1 VSLATLAT
9 RSQPATPP
17 SSSRPDA
24 PGLRASALSQ
34 HVADRTLLAEI
45 SLTFRRGEMVAIIGG
60 SGAGKTT
67 LLESLAG
74 IRPPHRGRVTL
85 DGIGVTDAAARQR
98 IGCVPQDDIIH
109 LDLPLRRTVTYAAR
123 LRLPPTTTR
132 AAIDE
137 AVDRVL
143 VELDLADRG
152 DVRVRELSGGQRK
165 RASIAVELL
174 TSPQVLLLDEPTS
187 GLDPATA
194 AEVMRVLRAVA
205 SHGTTVIVST
215 HAPADVRACDRVV
228 LLARGGHLAFDGP
241 PQEALAWFD
250 VDDLDALHT
259 AVSLRDPQ
267 EAADRFAAA
276 AASRTLPATEAAPPA
291 GPSAMAGMAGPGRQL
306 VTLIRRS
313 AELMIRTRLTFA
325 ILVGSPTLVI
335 AMLTTLFRP
344 DTFTGRGDAV
354 GAIQL
359 VYWVAFAGFFFGLT
373 YGLLQ
378 IVTEAAV
385 VRRERFWGLS
395 MTAYVA
401 SKVLVLLPLL
411 LAVDVALFT
420 VLHVMDRLPAAA
432 ATTWLVAGL
441 VFLLDAAAG
450 LALGLVASA
459 LVGNAAQATL
469 ALPMLC
475 FPQVLFAGAM
485 VPVDVMTS
493 AGRAISDVMSNRWAF
508 EALGRVLDLDGR
520 FPAGQLGAWEPAFQ
534 GDASV
539 QIAASAA
546 MVVACAVATVLTLH
560 RRLTPRS
567 TSSRERR

>member
-1 VSLATLAT
+1 MSLAAIGTT
-9 RSQPATPP
+9 SEPATAP
-17 SSSRPDA
+17 SSPHTHG
-24 PGLRASALSQ
+24 PGLRASELSQ
-34 HVADRTLLAEI
+34 HVAGRTLLADI
-45 SLTFRRGEMVAIIGG
+45 SLTFGRGEVIAIIGG

-67 LLESLAG
+67 LLETLAG
-74 IRPPHRGRVTL
+74 IRPPHRGSVRL
-85 DGIGVTDAAARQR
+85 DGVDVTDAAARQR

-109 LDLPLRRTVTYAAR
+109 LDLPLRRTVAYAAR
-123 LRLPPTTTR
+123 LRLPPTTSR

-143 VELDLADRG
+143 VELDLAERG
-152 DVRVRELSGGQRK
+152 EVRVRELSGGQRK

-205 SHGTTVIVST
+205 SHGTTVIVTT

-228 LLARGGHLAFDGP
+228 LLAQGGRLAFDGP
-241 PQEALAWFD
+241 PRQALAWFD
-250 VDDLDALHT
+250 VADLDGLHT
-259 AVSLRDPQ
+259 ALAVHDPA

-276 AASRTLPATEAAPPA
+276 TRSPNLSVTEAVLPGGAS
-291 GPSAMAGMAGPGRQL
+291 GMTGMAGPGRQL
-306 VTLIRRS
+306 TTLIRRS

-344 DTFTGRGDAV
+344 DTFTGGGDAV
-354 GAIQL
+354 GAVQL
-359 VYWVAFAGFFFGLT
+359 VYWIAFAGFFFGLT

-420 VLHVMDRLPAAA
+420 VLHVMDRLPAV
-432 ATTWLVAGL
+432 ATTTWMVAGV
-441 VFLLDAAAG
+441 VFLLDAVAG

-493 AGRAISDVMSNRWAF
+493 GGRAISEVMSNRWAF

-539 QIAASAA
+539 QIAASAV
-546 MVVACAVATVLTLH
+546 MVVACALAAVLTLH

-567 TSSRERR
+567 SSSRAR